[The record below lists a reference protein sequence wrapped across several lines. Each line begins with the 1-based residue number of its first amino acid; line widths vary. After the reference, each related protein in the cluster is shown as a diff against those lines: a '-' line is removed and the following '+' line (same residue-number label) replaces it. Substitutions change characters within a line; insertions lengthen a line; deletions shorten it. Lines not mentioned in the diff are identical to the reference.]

1 VTGFLA
7 VVTAFQFL
15 FLLFFLGLNGYYT
28 MLNVLA
34 FPTLVRY
41 MRRRSLNVAP
51 QITPGFLPPITLVVP
66 AYNEEAT
73 IGESVRSLLRL
84 DYPHY
89 EVVVVNDGSKDGT
102 IDTLV
107 RELHLVPYPA
117 AYETQLL
124 CKPIRRFYVSTV
136 HPNLR
141 VIDKENG
148 GKSDALNAGINLA
161 RTPLFCCMDADSILL
176 RDSLTIAVQP
186 FLEDPTTVCVG
197 GTIRVVN
204 GCTVEDGVLTE
215 RRLPKNWLA
224 LVQIVEYLRAFLF
237 GRVGWVPLNAVL
249 IISGAFGIFDRKTVI
264 EAGGYRHD
272 TIGEDMEL
280 VVRLHRTLREAGR
293 PYRVAF
299 VPDPICWT
307 EVPENL
313 KVLRNQR
320 VRWQRGLGESL
331 QKNRGLLFHRRG
343 GAAGWFAFP
352 VMAVLDLFGPLIELS
367 GYVFMLLCFAM
378 GATLNATMIA
388 FLVLSFGFGIILS
401 ASALVL
407 EELSFRVYPGWRA
420 ILILFL
426 VAIGAEIGYRQLSCY
441 WRIVGFFKWVRGG
454 QATWGTMTRQAAWK
468 K

>member
-1 VTGFLA
+1 MSQFVGVA
-7 VVTAFQFL
+7 TAFQYA
-15 FLLFFLGLNGYYT
+15 FLLFFLALNAYYT

-34 FPTLVRY
+34 FPTLMRY

-73 IGESVRSLLRL
+73 IGESVKSLLRL

-102 IDTLV
+102 IDTLI
-107 RELHLVPYPA
+107 RELHLIPYPA
-117 AYETQLL
+117 AFEEKVP
-124 CKPIRRFYVSTV
+124 CKPIRQFYVSTV

-141 VIDKENG
+141 VVDKENG
-148 GKSDALNAGINLA
+148 GKSDALNAGINLC

-197 GTIRVVN
+197 ATIRVVN
-204 GCTVEDGVLTE
+204 GCTVENGTLTE
-215 RRLPKNWLA
+215 RRLPRNWLA

-237 GRVGWVPLNAVL
+237 GRVGWTPMNAVL
-249 IISGAFGIFDRKTVI
+249 IISGAFGIFDRDAVV

-280 VVRLHRTLREAGR
+280 VVRLHRTLRDKGK

-331 QKNRGLLFHRRG
+331 QKNRKLLFHRRG
-343 GAAGWFAFP
+343 GAAGWFAYP

-367 GYVFMLLCFAM
+367 GYVFMLLCFLM
-378 GATLNATMIA
+378 GAALNSTMIA

-401 ASALVL
+401 ACALVL
-407 EELSFRVYPGWRA
+407 EELSFRVYPSWRD
-420 ILILFL
+420 ILVLFF
-426 VAIGAEIGYRQLSCY
+426 VAIGAEVGYRQLSCY

-454 QATWGTMTRQAAWK
+454 KATWGTMTRQAAWK